1 MSHLVTRAPRYR
13 RLALRLQW
21 PLVRSRFSTSA
32 RRPLMEL
39 TGFTEEQLTVRDAI
53 SAITSKFPNTYWQDC
68 DQNERDPKE
77 FHAALAKDGWLGIAL
92 PEELGGAGLGISE
105 ATMMMQTIT
114 QSGAGMAGA
123 QAIHANVYA
132 TQPLAKF
139 GTKEQLEE
147 AIPKIINGTW
157 RTCFGVTEPN
167 TGLETLKLKTTATK
181 NASGDSYSVTGQKI
195 WITCAQVASKM
206 ILLARTTPVEEV
218 KRSTHG
224 LSMFCI
230 DLDRA
235 KPGLDMRKIKKM
247 GGRAVDANEVFFDN
261 YQIPANTL
269 VGEENEG
276 FKIILHGMNAE
287 RCLLA
292 GEALGLGYAAL
303 ERATQ
308 YANDRVVF
316 GRPIGQNQG
325 IAHPLADAYM
335 NLEAAKLATY
345 HAARLYDASRTDS
358 SIAFHSVGVAC
369 NSAKYLAAEA
379 AFTACERAVLT
390 LGGMGYAME
399 YDVERYLRECLVP
412 RIAPCDVNRP
422 CTLCRRAGT
431 DCLPATTSRWRV
443 YRHGQHSTIERPSK
457 RPRIAL
463 PDASANSSEQ
473 AQICHTGTDPAPN
486 ELTDAGS
493 TDERLKKA
501 NHPIW
506 NSSSTL
512 ALVNGAF
519 QLHNVATPRDPI
531 MDAIPGGAMQDIVG
545 ENSEIGHKEAIETG
559 ARPPCDTGTRRRTL
573 RPMSSLAHSSPP
585 ALTELRSLLPPYK
598 AAELLV
604 DTYFD
609 RVHWF
614 MLIFQ
619 QDDFRQ
625 NWPHLYRTELDGAS
639 EVGNDL
645 GFLGTF
651 LMVIAIG
658 AHYAGP
664 HRQRVL
670 ARYEVELETLKQGIL
685 KAIKSS
691 LLDIISVGSLEVV
704 QTCVLLGTYYLFHGA
719 PRLAWPVCG
728 CGLRVAQSLNLHRKI
743 NKDHVSL
750 SLTPIERNQNETRK
764 RCWWAIYEIETF
776 CSMSYG
782 YPHSIKDA
790 DCDVEPLN
798 PSAKLGNAASPIS
811 FDEPLRCETTLLS
824 YKYYMSKLSV
834 FTKAVLGELYGIGP
848 GLVNN
853 NRTSGET
860 GSSLPAVIT
869 SVANL
874 DARLRIWQAE
884 IPPKLRWETV
894 ASTSASYSSMEE
906 FDRDIGASGVPF
918 DNHIYH
924 LQALALKLAYEN
936 TIILLHRPLLSYKL
950 VTRADEKL
958 DDMSRLVTVEEN
970 PFLRSMQACHD
981 AGMSLS
987 ELASSPI
994 LELVSESY
1002 AAAFVS
1008 VHTFTAGVA
1017 LGILGSVEPLTP
1029 QAQEAKVGL
1038 HRLMSIQSKLKTRSV
1053 LATQGLNILQR
1064 LTKLLLDK
1072 ELSMMLDVS
1081 KPIQWPE
1088 QHSGVNGDVSAIQT
1102 GTLSPKPSSSGQ
1114 RTRRLPHD
1122 AAGAVMSTDPQ
1133 ITMSDSRDTQETETR
1148 EEMPERNNV
1157 GNFSQLEYVEDASV
1171 SEALYDFDQVLST
1184 YVNSS
1189 WADPGQLATDT
1200 WHPRTLHDEGSSM
1213 LEQTWIWGPDI
1224 LPRYD

>member
-1 MSHLVTRAPRYR
+1 MSHIARTAVHRTT
-13 RLALRLQW
+13 LAVRLQW
-21 PLVRSRFSTSA
+21 PLIRSRFSTSA

-53 SAITSKFPNTYWQDC
+53 SAITSKFPNTYWQEC

-92 PEELGGAGLGISE
+92 PEHLGGAGLGISE

-147 AIPKIINGTW
+147 TIPKIINGTW

-206 ILLARTTPVEEV
+206 ILLARTTPIEEI

-230 DLDRA
+230 DLDRD

-261 YQIPANTL
+261 YQIPTNTL

-335 NLEAAKLATY
+335 KLEAAKLMTY

-358 SIAFHSVGVAC
+358 SIPFHSVGVAC

-390 LGGMGYAME
+390 HGGMGYAME

-412 RIAPCDVNRP
+412 RIAP
-422 CTLCRRAGT
+422 
-431 DCLPATTSRWRV
+431 
-443 YRHGQHSTIERPSK
+443 
-457 RPRIAL
+457 
-463 PDASANSSEQ
+463 
-473 AQICHTGTDPAPN
+473 
-486 ELTDAGS
+486 
-493 TDERLKKA
+493 
-501 NHPIW
+501 
-506 NSSSTL
+506 
-512 ALVNGAF
+512 AF
-519 QLHNVATPRDPI
+519 QLHHVATPRDPTI
-531 MDAIPGGAMQDIVG
+531 DAIPGGAMQDTAG
-545 ENSEIGHKEAIETG
+545 EKTIEPGT
-559 ARPPCDTGTRRRTL
+559 RSPCGTETRRRTL
-573 RPMSSLAHSSPP
+573 RPMSSSPT
-585 ALTELRSLLPPYK
+585 LTDLRSLLPLYE
-598 AAELLV
+598 ASELLV

-625 NWPHLYRTELDGAS
+625 NWPHLYETQSDGPN
-639 EVGNDL
+639 EVCNDL
-645 GFLGTF
+645 GFLSTF

-658 AHYAGP
+658 AHYTGP
-664 HRQRVL
+664 YRQRLL
-670 ARYEVELETLKQGIL
+670 ARYKVEPEALKQRIL

-728 CGLRVAQSLNLHRKI
+728 CGLRVAQSLNLHRK
-743 NKDHVSL
+743 KEHATL
-750 SLTPIERNQNETRK
+750 PLTPAERNQNETRK
-764 RCWWAIYEIETF
+764 RCWWAIYEIEAF

-782 YPHSIKDA
+782 YPHSIGDA

-798 PSAKLGNAASPIS
+798 PSAKLRNAPSPVS
-811 FDEPLRCETTLLS
+811 FDEPLRCETTLLA

-834 FTKAVLGELYGIGP
+834 LTKSVLSELYGFGP

-853 NRTSGET
+853 NKAPGESG
-860 GSSLPAVIT
+860 SRLRAVVIR
-869 SVANL
+869 VAKL
-874 DARLRIWQAE
+874 DARLRDWRAE

-894 ASTSASYSSMEE
+894 ASTSVSYSSLEE
-906 FDRDIGASGVPF
+906 FDRDIGASGVRF

-924 LQALALKLAYEN
+924 LQALALELAYEN
-936 TIILLHRPLLSYKL
+936 TMILVHRPLLSFKL
-950 VTRADEKL
+950 VTKSTDKR
-958 DDMSRLVTVEEN
+958 DDMSYFDIQEN
-970 PFLRSMQACHD
+970 PFLKSMKACHD

-987 ELASSPI
+987 ELANSPI
-994 LELVSESY
+994 LELVSETY

-1008 VHTFTAGVA
+1008 IHTFTAGVA
-1017 LGILGSVEPLTP
+1017 LGILGSIEPLTP

-1038 HRLMSIQSKLKTRSV
+1038 HRLMSIQAKLQTRSV
-1053 LATQGLNILQR
+1053 LATQGLDILQR
-1064 LTKLLLDK
+1064 LTKLVLDK

-1081 KPIQWPE
+1081 KPIRWPE
-1088 QHSGVNGDVSAIQT
+1088 QHSGVEGDVGALQT
-1102 GTLSPKPSSSGQ
+1102 STLSPKPSSSDQ
-1114 RTRRLPHD
+1114 RTRTLPHD
-1122 AAGAVMSTDPQ
+1122 AAGAIMPTDAPL
-1133 ITMSDSRDTQETETR
+1133 TMSDSRDTQETESQKAA
-1148 EEMPERNNV
+1148 PDRNSL
-1157 GNFSQLEYVEDASV
+1157 GNFTHLQYIEDASV
-1171 SEALYDFDQVLST
+1171 SEALHDFDQVLST

-1189 WADPGQLATDT
+1189 WADPDQLVTDT
-1200 WHPRTLHDEGSSM
+1200 SHVRTLDDEGSSM
-1213 LEQTWIWGPDI
+1213 LEQTWIWGPDT

>member
-1 MSHLVTRAPRYR
+1 MSHLARRALHHKT
-13 RLALRLQW
+13 LAVRLQW

-53 SAITSKFPNTYWQDC
+53 SAITAKFPNTYWQEC
-68 DQNERDPKE
+68 DQNERDPKD

-92 PEELGGAGLGISE
+92 PEQLGGAGLGISE

-147 AIPKIINGTW
+147 TIPKIINGTW

-230 DLDRA
+230 DLDRK

-276 FKIILHGMNAE
+276 FRIILHGMNAE

-335 NLEAAKLATY
+335 KLEAAKLATY
-345 HAARLYDASRTDS
+345 HAARLYDVSRTDS
-358 SIAFHSVGVAC
+358 SIPFHSVGVAC

-390 LGGMGYAME
+390 HGGMGYAME

-412 RIAPCDVNRP
+412 RIAP
-422 CTLCRRAGT
+422 
-431 DCLPATTSRWRV
+431 
-443 YRHGQHSTIERPSK
+443 
-457 RPRIAL
+457 
-463 PDASANSSEQ
+463 
-473 AQICHTGTDPAPN
+473 
-486 ELTDAGS
+486 
-493 TDERLKKA
+493 
-501 NHPIW
+501 
-506 NSSSTL
+506 
-512 ALVNGAF
+512 AF

-545 ENSEIGHKEAIETG
+545 ENSEIRNKEAVEPG
-559 ARPPCDTGTRRRTL
+559 VRPPCGTGTRSRTL
-573 RPMSSLAHSSPP
+573 RPMPPLVYPSPP
-585 ALTELRSLLPPYK
+585 ALEELRSLLPPYE

-619 QDDFRQ
+619 QDNFRQ
-625 NWPHLYRTELDGAS
+625 NWPQLYKTHSDRAGEDC
-639 EVGNDL
+639 NDL
-645 GFLGTF
+645 GFLSTF

-658 AHYAGP
+658 AHYVGP
-664 HRQRVL
+664 YRQCLL
-670 ARYEVELETLKQGIL
+670 ARHDVQPETLKQCIF

-704 QTCVLLGTYYLFHGA
+704 QTCILLGTYYLFHGA

-728 CGLRVAQSLNLHRKI
+728 CGLRVAQSLNLHR
-743 NKDHVSL
+743 NVDKDL
-750 SLTPIERNQNETRK
+750 SLIPIERNENETRK

-798 PSAKLGNAASPIS
+798 PSAKLGNAPSPVS

-834 FTKAVLGELYGIGP
+834 LTKAVLSELYGIGP

-853 NRTSGET
+853 NRPSGET
-860 GSSLPAVIT
+860 GSSLRAVVMK
-869 SVANL
+869 VASL
-874 DARLRIWQAE
+874 DARLRNWRAD
-884 IPPKLRWETV
+884 IPPKLRWETL
-894 ASTSASYSSMEE
+894 ASTRVSYSSQDE
-906 FDRDIGASGVPF
+906 FDQDIGASGVRF

-936 TIILLHRPLLSYKL
+936 TIILTHRPLLSYKL
-950 VTRADEKL
+950 VTKADEKL
-958 DDMSRLVTVEEN
+958 DDITRLGTIQES
-970 PFLRSMQACHD
+970 PFLRSMRACHD

-987 ELASSPI
+987 ELVNSPV
-994 LELVSESY
+994 LDLVSETY

-1008 VHTFTAGVA
+1008 IHTFTAGVA
-1017 LGILGSVEPLTP
+1017 LGILSSIEPLTP

-1038 HRLMSIQSKLKTRSV
+1038 HRLMSLQAKLKPRSP
-1053 LATQGLNILQR
+1053 LATQGLDILQR
-1064 LTKLLLDK
+1064 LTKLALDK

-1081 KPIQWPE
+1081 KPIRWSEPQ
-1088 QHSGVNGDVSAIQT
+1088 SGVDVDVSAVQT
-1102 GTLSPKPSSSGQ
+1102 GTLSPKQNSSGQ
-1114 RTRRLPHD
+1114 HPRRSSHD
-1122 AAGAVMSTDPQ
+1122 AAVAAMQTDRQ
-1133 ITMSDSRDTQETETR
+1133 SIMFDSRDTQGTETQ
-1148 EEMPERNNV
+1148 EETPDPNSL
-1157 GNFSQLEYVEDASV
+1157 GNFTDFQYVEDASV
-1171 SEALYDFDQVLST
+1171 SAALYDFDQVLST

-1189 WADPGQLATDT
+1189 WADPDPLAMDT
-1200 WHPRTLHDEGSSM
+1200 SHAQTLHDEGFSM
-1213 LEQTWIWGPDI
+1213 LEQTWIWGPDT
-1224 LPRYD
+1224 LPFHD

>member
-1 MSHLVTRAPRYR
+1 MAHLAARALHYR
-13 RLALRLQW
+13 ALAVRLQG

-32 RRPLMEL
+32 CRPLMEL

-53 SAITSKFPNTYWQDC
+53 SAITSKFPNTYWQEC

-92 PEELGGAGLGISE
+92 PEQLGGAGLGISE

-147 AIPKIINGTW
+147 TIPKIINGTW

-206 ILLARTTPVEEV
+206 ILLARTTPVEAV

-230 DLDRA
+230 DLDCD

-276 FKIILHGMNAE
+276 FRIILHGMNAE

-335 NLEAAKLATY
+335 KLEAAKLATY
-345 HAARLYDASRTDS
+345 HAARLYDASRRDS

-422 CTLCRRAGT
+422 CTLCRRAGA

-443 YRHGQHSTIERPSK
+443 YRHSQHSTIQRPSK
-457 RPRIAL
+457 RPRRAL
-463 PDASANSSEQ
+463 PDASGNSSEQ
-473 AQICHTGTDPAPN
+473 AQVCHTGKDPAPN
-486 ELTDAGS
+486 ELADAGS
-493 TDERLKKA
+493 STDARLKKA
-501 NHPIW
+501 NHQIW

-531 MDAIPGGAMQDIVG
+531 MDAIPGGAMQDIVR
-545 ENSEIGHKEAIETG
+545 ENSEIRHEEAGEPG
-559 ARPPCDTGTRRRTL
+559 ARPPCGTGTRRRTL
-573 RPMSSLAHSSPP
+573 HPLSSLAYSSPP

-598 AAELLV
+598 AADLLV

-609 RVHWF
+609 RAHWF

-625 NWPHLYRTELDGAS
+625 NWPHLYRTESDGAS
-639 EVGNDL
+639 EITNDL
-645 GFLGTF
+645 GFLSTF

-664 HRQRVL
+664 YRQRVL
-670 ARYEVELETLKQGIL
+670 ARYEVEPETLKQRIL

-728 CGLRVAQSLNLHRKI
+728 CGLRVAQSLNLHRKV
-743 NKDHVSL
+743 NTMPSTL
-750 SLTPIERNQNETRK
+750 MERNQNETRK

-782 YPHSIKDA
+782 YPHSIGDA

-798 PSAKLGNAASPIS
+798 PSAKLRNAPSPIS
-811 FDEPLRCETTLLS
+811 FDEPLRSETTLLS

-834 FTKAVLGELYGIGP
+834 LTKAVLSELYGIGP

-853 NRTSGET
+853 NRASDESG
-860 GSSLPAVIT
+860 SRLRAVVMR
-869 SVANL
+869 VANL
-874 DARLRIWQAE
+874 DARLRDWRAE
-884 IPPKLRWETV
+884 IPPKLQWETV
-894 ASTSASYSSMEE
+894 ASTSVSYSSLEE
-906 FDRDIGASGVPF
+906 FDRDIGASGVRF
-918 DNHIYH
+918 DSHIYH
-924 LQALALKLAYEN
+924 LQALAIKLAYEN
-936 TIILLHRPLLSYKL
+936 TMILVHRPLLSYKL
-950 VTRADEKL
+950 VTKADDKV
-958 DDMSRLVTVEEN
+958 DDMSHFDVVQEN
-970 PFLRSMQACHD
+970 PFLRSMKACHD

-987 ELASSPI
+987 ELANSPI
-994 LELVSESY
+994 LEVVSETY

-1008 VHTFTAGVA
+1008 IHTFTAGVA
-1017 LGILGSVEPLTP
+1017 LGILSSIEPLSP

-1038 HRLMSIQSKLKTRSV
+1038 HRLMSIQVELKTRSL
-1053 LATQGLNILQR
+1053 LATQGLDILQR
-1064 LTKLLLDK
+1064 LTKLVLDK
-1072 ELSMMLDVS
+1072 ELSVMLDVS
-1081 KPIQWPE
+1081 KPIRWPE
-1088 QHSGVNGDVSAIQT
+1088 QNSGVDGNASAVGT
-1102 GTLSPKPSSSGQ
+1102 CTLSPKPSSSGQ
-1114 RTRRLPHD
+1114 RTRTLPHD
-1122 AAGAVMSTDPQ
+1122 AAGAVMQTDRQ
-1133 ITMSDSRDTQETETR
+1133 LTMSDSRDTQETETR
-1148 EEMPERNNV
+1148 EETPEHNSV
-1157 GNFSQLEYVEDASV
+1157 GNFSRLEYVEDASV

-1189 WADPGQLATDT
+1189 WADPGLLATDT
-1200 WHPRTLHDEGSSM
+1200 WHPPTLHDEGASM